1 MNSNNSGSNT
11 PEKRKKGT
19 SRWETEESDSDKEEN
34 KRLKSDIPEKEGNGK
49 INLNNSINE
58 NELNEIYEN
67 NNQKKEIKIIEHN
80 PLIEVYQPYF
90 SQVQGCREVY
100 CYTRIKYLGQGTY
113 GSVYLAEDNETKER
127 YALKKVKVEPRL
139 SSEGFP
145 ITALRETNSI

>member
-1 MNSNNSGSNT
+1 MNSNSSGSNT

-80 PLIEVYQPYF
+80 PLIEVY
-90 SQVQGCREVY
+90 
-100 CYTRIKYLGQGTY
+100 
-113 GSVYLAEDNETKER
+113 
-127 YALKKVKVEPRL
+127 
-139 SSEGFP
+139 
-145 ITALRETNSI
+145 